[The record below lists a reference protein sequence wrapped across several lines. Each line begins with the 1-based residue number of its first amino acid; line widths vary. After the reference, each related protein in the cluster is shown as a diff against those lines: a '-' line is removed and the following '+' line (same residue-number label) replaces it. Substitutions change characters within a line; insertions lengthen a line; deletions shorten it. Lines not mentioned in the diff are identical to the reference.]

1 MSENT
6 EPVTLIATFRAVAG
20 QDSHVFGLISAYG
33 EVVRKEP
40 GNIFFEI
47 YTERDDRHAFV
58 IIERYRNEQAFQRHL
73 DGAEGTAFNLQ
84 LAPLVEGEGSELQ
97 FLRIA
102 S

>member
-1 MSENT
+1 MSKNT
-6 EPVTLIATFRAVAG
+6 EPVTLIATFRAAAG
-20 QDSHVFGLISAYG
+20 QDSHVISAYG

-58 IIERYRNEQAFQRHL
+58 IIERYQNEQAFRKHL